1 MKQLPPDTVRLLSS
15 SQVITSIV
23 SVVKELIENSLDA
36 NATTVD
42 IKLENYG
49 FDKIEVRDNGD
60 GIKAADVPVM
70 AMKHYTSKISSTE
83 DLERLTTYG
92 FRGEAL
98 GSICSISE
106 VHITTKTANDD
117 FSTQYILDRSGH
129 VTSQKPSHLG
139 QGTTVI
145 VLKLFKN
152 LPVRKQFYSTDKKCK
167 EEIKKIQKLLMAY
180 GIIKPEL
187 RITFTHNKAIMWQ
200 KTRVLDH
207 KMAFMSVVGTAVM
220 SSMEPFQHHCEDP
233 EVFLSGF
240 LPKPDSDHR
249 LTSHSNGDKSFMFIN
264 KRPVCQKQILKL
276 TQRYYNEKLNKDSS
290 RLYPVFLISITIPP
304 SALDVNLTPDKSQVL
319 LHNKESICQAMDDVL
334 TSMYGPL
341 CQTTSCGTDKTDATA
356 GDLSFSEA
364 AQTGVSVNETK
375 SDQHIDPHVCGPL
388 FSFRND
394 AQNSEIGKT
403 MEVCLENQ
411 TLYNNSAQIFPSKT
425 DISGNE
431 TDGSNSFQDGSL
443 SKLVCEDQQEISKV
457 IFNLDSNT
465 LMGISSKNSIE
476 DGLGNGLFQET
487 EKGVGT
493 VTLKDSFE
501 VTADKWSLGN
511 AFKSSRGENLNPV
524 QILIPQREEIRAQT
538 KNSGDDQQKLQ
549 QKDDSRNMKKTNVV
563 DNKVGQI
570 KAYDMISSQ
579 IIRKPMSA
587 FALFAQDHRPGLLT
601 KNAKVSAEELML
613 KMEEMWKA
621 LEEEDK
627 KKYEEKAV
635 RDLERYSRQSR
646 NAKNEC
652 MQRSTKEKEKRQK
665 AKLKDCLSNQLK
677 LDTLFN
683 SPVEKKNICQT
694 AKILQV
700 PFSMDS
706 LKQKLHVLEQNISDK
721 DEHCLIHLLNFP
733 DAWII
738 ASQTK
743 IIMLNPYRVE
753 EALLFKRL
761 LEHHKLPI
769 EKLEK
774 PIVLTD
780 SLLGGPSY
788 MEVLCSM
795 PKKSVQFDGSSY
807 LLDSRLI
814 SNGFKIKI
822 IPGTSVV
829 ENQLEIEGMANCL
842 PYYGVADLKEILRA
856 VVNNNAKEVHECRPL
871 KVVNYLE
878 GEAVRLSRQLPLYLS
893 KEDVQDTV
901 CRMKKELGCQHK
913 SCVHGRPL
921 VHYLTEVPQTN

>member
-1 MKQLPPDTVRLLSS
+1 MKELPPDTVRLLSS
-15 SQVITSIV
+15 SQVITSVV
-23 SVVKELIENSLDA
+23 SVVKELVENSLDA

-240 LPKPDSDHR
+240 LPKPDSDHH

-290 RLYPVFLISITIPP
+290 RLYPVFLISVAIPP

-375 SDQHIDPHVCGPL
+375 SDQHIDPH
-388 FSFRND
+388 
-394 AQNSEIGKT
+394 
-403 MEVCLENQ
+403 
-411 TLYNNSAQIFPSKT
+411 
-425 DISGNE
+425 
-431 TDGSNSFQDGSL
+431 
-443 SKLVCEDQQEISKV
+443 
-457 IFNLDSNT
+457 
-465 LMGISSKNSIE
+465 
-476 DGLGNGLFQET
+476 
-487 EKGVGT
+487 
-493 VTLKDSFE
+493 
-501 VTADKWSLGN
+501 
-511 AFKSSRGENLNPV
+511 
-524 QILIPQREEIRAQT
+524 REEIRAQT

-901 CRMKKELGCQHK
+901 CRMKKELGYQHK